1 MPPWPRFGVI
11 ACAASPRSATRP
23 RAKREGIRRS
33 SSIGVH
39 AIASRGA
46 AGFSARAAEEE
57 AGAPHGSVRYHF
69 GGHAG
74 LVSAMTERLV
84 ELELDGAEADP
95 LGTTAVGTT
104 AGWLGAHRERTR
116 ARYELLVLALR
127 GGEVAERFLAGRDAV
142 VAQVVAATGLPAER
156 ARGLVA
162 AVDGLV
168 LDAMLRGEAALDP
181 ADLRAVMAGFLGAGP
196 GALRLRMILVRLGRN
211 NPAIGVSPSP
221 RFTRCPYPLSNHRPG
236 GPP

>member
-1 MPPWPRFGVI
+1 MILRVEKSPPGYALRMENTPTAGLPARLADAGLAVL
-11 ACAASPRSATRP
+11 AR
-23 RAKREGIRRS
+23 
-33 SSIGVH
+33 
-39 AIASRGA
+39 RGA

-74 LVSAMTERLV
+74 LVSAMTQRLV

-95 LGTTAVGTT
+95 LGTTAD
-104 AGWLGAHRERTR
+104 WLGAHRERTR

-127 GGEVAERFLAGRDAV
+127 GGDVSERFLAGRDAV
-142 VAQVVAATGLPAER
+142 VAQAVAATGLPAER

-196 GALRLRMILVRLGRN
+196 GALRLPDDPR
-211 NPAIGVSPSP
+211 SP
-221 RFTRCPYPLSNHRPG
+221 REE
-236 GPP
+236 

>member
-1 MPPWPRFGVI
+1 MENTPTAGLPARLADAGLAVL
-11 ACAASPRSATRP
+11 AR
-23 RAKREGIRRS
+23 
-33 SSIGVH
+33 
-39 AIASRGA
+39 RGA

-95 LGTTAVGTT
+95 LGTTAD
-104 AGWLGAHRERTR
+104 WLGAHRERTR

-127 GGEVAERFLAGRDAV
+127 GGDVSERFLAGRDAV

-156 ARGLVA
+156 SRGLVA

-196 GALRLRMILVRLGRN
+196 GALRLPDDPR
-211 NPAIGVSPSP
+211 SP
-221 RFTRCPYPLSNHRPG
+221 REE
-236 GPP
+236 